1 MLKKIVLLQ
10 TRILV
15 THNLQVLPSVDRIV
29 VMEEGRIVEIGKY
42 SDLNTRN
49 EALLQKIKSADRQG
63 EGSYPK
69 YKA

>member
-63 EGSYPK
+63 EGNYP
-69 YKA
+69 